1 MTKTT
6 AMALCVIANGLLFGG
21 ARFITTDT
29 GSGMLI
35 LLGVCPLMIVLTG
48 ILYGKKYDVN
58 RLYGLSI
65 AVLILVLS
73 LTLYSSKLYV
83 YSIIYGILALM
94 GNFIG
99 SAFYEKN
106 PIGTAMQNPT
116 EKSNIRK
123 VIVGIV
129 LAIGIGFLTFLA
141 YYMVIKNRNIL
152 PTDTKVTFDITNLSE
167 KPIQNIQISTSPKGK
182 CGIVSETILNL
193 SKDTTKAIA
202 LDLADR
208 KKLNCKM
215 SSE

>member
-1 MTKTT
+1 
-6 AMALCVIANGLLFGG
+6 MALYVLVNGLLFGG
-21 ARFITTDT
+21 AKFIATDT

-35 LLGVCPLMIVLTG
+35 LLGVCPLTIVLTG
-48 ILYGKKYDVN
+48 ILYGKKYDYS
-58 RLYGLSI
+58 RLYGLLI
-65 AVLILVLS
+65 AVLILILS

-83 YSIIYGILALM
+83 YSVIYGILALM

-99 SAFYEKN
+99 SAFHEKN

-167 KPIQNIQISTSPKGK
+167 KPIHNIQIATSPKGK
-182 CGIVSETILNL
+182 CGLVSETIAKLT
-193 SKDTTKAIA
+193 KDTAKTTT
-202 LDLADR
+202 LDLADH
-208 KKLNCKM
+208 KKLNCNM
-215 SSE
+215 PSE